1 MVLAKERRM
10 RLEPREETSLLITLL
25 YPALAILATLIFAG
39 ILVSFSG
46 ANPFA
51 VFALVFKGAVGS
63 QFALLETL
71 TRATPLIFTGL
82 AAAVAFRAKLWN
94 IGGEAQLY
102 MGAVATIVFG
112 TGLLPLPPSI
122 LVPVL
127 LIVSALAGALTLLGP
142 AFLKVR
148 FGVDEVVTTLLL
160 NFIVILF
167 VSLLLEGPLKDPM
180 GLGWPQTK
188 KVIAEAQLPKLIQ
201 GKRLHFGFI
210 LAIAAAV
217 FVFVVNKRMALG
229 YEMKAVGFNPRA
241 ARFAGMKVDR
251 IMLKTA
257 LLSGGLAGLAG
268 LSEVAGLKG
277 NLTLDLSPGFGY
289 AGIVVAM
296 LALLH
301 PIGVVAAAIF
311 VAGIFVGADAMSRSA
326 QVPSYIAQVMVAT
339 ALLAMVMAVMFT
351 RYRLRWK

>member
-1 MVLAKERRM
+1 M
-10 RLEPREETSLLITLL
+10 RLEPRSDTPLSLLFL
-25 YPALAILATLIFAG
+25 YPALAILLSFLITAF
-39 ILVSFSG
+39 LVLLSG
-46 ANPFA
+46 ASPFS
-51 VFALVFKGAVGS
+51 VFYLVARGAAGS
-63 QFALLETL
+63 SFALLETL

-102 MGAVATIVFG
+102 MGAVATVALG
-112 TGLLPLPPSI
+112 TGLLPLPAP
-122 LVPVL
+122 LLLPVL
-127 LIVSALAGALTLLGP
+127 MAAAVFAGAAMLLGP
-142 AFLKVR
+142 TFLKIR

-167 VSLLLEGPLKDPM
+167 VSLLLDGPLKDPM
-180 GLGWPQTK
+180 GLGWPQSP
-188 KVIAEAQLPKLIQ
+188 KVIPEARLPRIIQ

-210 LAIAAAV
+210 IALAVAA
-217 FVFVVNKRMALG
+217 FVWFVNVRTTTG
-229 YEMKAVGFNPRA
+229 YEMRAVGHNAAA
-241 ARFAGMKVDR
+241 ARFLGIPVDR
-251 IMLKTA
+251 VMIKTA

-268 LSEVAGLKG
+268 MSEVSGLKG

-301 PIGVVAAAIF
+301 PMGVVAAAIF

-326 QVPSYIAQVMVAT
+326 GVPSYIAQVMVAT
-339 ALLAMVMAVMFT
+339 ALLTMVTAVMFT
-351 RYRLRWK
+351 RYRLRWG

>member
-1 MVLAKERRM
+1 M
-10 RLEPREETSLLITLL
+10 RLEPREKPTLLVTLL
-25 YPALAILATLIFAG
+25 YPALAVLATLVFAG

-46 ANPFA
+46 ANPFS
-51 VFALVFKGAVGS
+51 VFGLVLKGAAGS
-63 QFALLETL
+63 QFAFLETL

-94 IGGEAQLY
+94 IGAEAQLY
-102 MGAVATIVFG
+102 MGAIATIVFG
-112 TGLLPLPPSI
+112 TGLLPLPAPV

-127 LIVSALAGALTLLGP
+127 LVAAALAGALTLLGP

-188 KVIAEAQLPKLIQ
+188 KVIADGQLPKLIQ

-210 LAIAAAV
+210 LALAAAV
-217 FVFVVNKRMALG
+217 LVWIVNTRMALG

-301 PIGVVAAAIF
+301 PLGVVAAAIF

-339 ALLAMVMAVMFT
+339 ALLAMVTALMFT